1 MAASSKF
8 DLSSSSS
15 DGPPAHP
22 SGQRIAASLER
33 PGSFRE
39 VAENRIASSL
49 PSSSASR
56 AGSMSSQGDAVSLL
70 QTLVSDMKPV
80 VAFDQKLPR
89 PGELRRLISSILGI
103 SQEDPLPATFPIR
116 PLPSSSMEEIRRL
129 RNNVQEGYA
138 KARYILFLTLSGM
151 QLKEKYC
158 KDDCLFEGCLNPP
171 LPFKIHCHST

>member
-15 DGPPAHP
+15 DGPAAHP
-22 SGQRIAASLER
+22 SGQRVAASLER

-39 VAENRIASSL
+39 AAENRTVSSL
-49 PSSSASR
+49 PSSTSR

-89 PGELRRLISSILGI
+89 PGELRRSINSILGI
-103 SQEDPLPATFPIR
+103 SQEDSLPATFTMR

-129 RNNVQEGYA
+129 KNNVQESYA
-138 KARYILFLTLSGM
+138 KARYILLSTLSEM
-151 QLKEKYC
+151 QLRKKYC
-158 KDDCLFEGCLNPP
+158 RDDCLWEGSLSSFP
-171 LPFKIHCHST
+171 LIYVYCHST